1 MIRLMNFAGEVL
13 SAEALRDLDVRC
25 PQGCWIDACEPDD
38 GEITQLRS
46 ALALNDLA
54 LEDTLQRGHW
64 SRFEQYPEHAFLIA
78 RTLEQPDQIDSPTE
92 RVSMFWTERVLL
104 TMTNEKVPYLELVWR
119 DCQRGRID
127 RPQQIVHDLLDHAAD
142 TFFVHADALHDY
154 VDDLEEQVFDQ
165 TRRDDG
171 SGFVRTVFDHKH
183 RIMSTRRL
191 VGGLSDATHGAARA
205 SGTEDA
211 LHFRDVH
218 ADLNRVSDLLDSSR
232 EVLASVL
239 DVHLTVQSNRMNEVM
254 KTLATVSTV
263 FLPLTF
269 LAGVWGMN
277 FTNIPELDW
286 RYGYAFAWTI
296 MLMVAGAL
304 AAYFRRRGWW

>member
-54 LEDTLQRGHW
+54 LEDTLQRGPLEPL
-64 SRFEQYPEHAFLIA
+64 RTVPRA
-78 RTLEQPDQIDSPTE
+78 RLPDRPHPGAARPDRQPTE

-154 VDDLEEQVFDQ
+154 VDDLEERVFDGPAG
-165 TRRDDG
+165 TTG
-171 SGFVRTVFDHKH
+171 
-183 RIMSTRRL
+183 
-191 VGGLSDATHGAARA
+191 RA
-205 SGTEDA
+205 SCGPCSTT
-211 LHFRDVH
+211 
-218 ADLNRVSDLLDSSR
+218 ST
-232 EVLASVL
+232 AS
-239 DVHLTVQSNRMNEVM
+239 
-254 KTLATVSTV
+254 
-263 FLPLTF
+263 
-269 LAGVWGMN
+269 
-277 FTNIPELDW
+277 
-286 RYGYAFAWTI
+286 
-296 MLMVAGAL
+296 
-304 AAYFRRRGWW
+304 